1 MTTVSGAYY
10 LSMMHKNVI
19 DVLFAKLVVSYLS
32 VSRNDDDDDVVARYT
47 CFL

>member
-1 MTTVSGAYY
+1 MTTVGGAYY

-19 DVLFAKLVVSYLS
+19 DVLFAKLVVAYLS
-32 VSRNDDDDDVVARYT
+32 VSRNDDDVARYT